1 MKYRAIWLLLLLLML
16 GLPSLAAE
24 GPSPEPVVLVEWGSE
39 ESVERLARS
48 SYKTDFFPLSNH
60 FESQDNL
67 LFCGLASSV
76 MVLNAL
82 RMGKREGL
90 PQDEQAIPKQERVW
104 LPKGFNPFFGK
115 YTQNNVLNDRA
126 KQRVEVLGKP
136 IPIGGELKPDYGLE
150 LGQLG
155 QVLRAHALDV
165 TVRVVDNNLGN
176 ETIKREIAAN
186 PVTGGE
192 NVIVNYARKSLGQ
205 RDGGHIPARGLRR
218 DERFVLDHGC
228 GSEHCALGLGRIR

>member
-1 MKYRAIWLLLLLLML
+1 MKYRAIWLLLPLML

-90 PQDEQAIPKQERVW
+90 PQDEQSIPKQERVW
-104 LPKGFNPFFGK
+104 LPEGFNPFFGK
-115 YTQNNVLNDRA
+115 YTQNNVLSDRA
-126 KQRVEVLGKP
+126 KHRVEVLGKP
-136 IPIGGELKPDYGLE
+136 IPIGGHISP
-150 LGQLG
+150 LGAYDEMSDSFLIMDVDPNIAPWVWVESDDLIG
-155 QVLRAHALDV
+155 AMRTFDTVENRGYVLVAQA
-165 TVRVVDNNLGN
+165 
-176 ETIKREIAAN
+176 
-186 PVTGGE
+186 
-192 NVIVNYARKSLGQ
+192 Q
-205 RDGGHIPARGLRR
+205 
-218 DERFVLDHGC
+218 
-228 GSEHCALGLGRIR
+228 